1 MWMRA
6 ERAHAAPT
14 ISSLAGVICPKCQN
28 IMQTVD
34 RGGIHIEQCQGCRGI
49 FLDRGE
55 LEQIAGAEQR
65 YHQQVAPMPPPM
77 QAPGYRGDS
86 APPYR
91 GGHGGYKDS
100 APPYRGGHGGHKD
113 SAPPY
118 GYGRGHGDSPPPY
131 GHGGGYGHKRKRKSF
146 LEELFD

>member
-1 MWMRA
+1 MWIRPGH
-6 ERAHAAPT
+6 EHAAST

-28 IMQTVD
+28 AMQTVD
-34 RGGIHIEQCQGCRGI
+34 RGGVHIDQCQACRGI

-55 LEQIAGAEQR
+55 LEQILNAEQR
-65 YHQQVAPMPPPM
+65 YQQQYAAPPPVAPPPM
-77 QAPGYRGDS
+77 YRGDS

-100 APPYRGGHGGHKD
+100 APPYGG
-113 SAPPY
+113 
-118 GYGRGHGDSPPPY
+118 GYGHRGDSPPPY
-131 GHGGGYGHKRKRKSF
+131 GGHGGYGHKRKRKSF

>member
-1 MWMRA
+1 M
-6 ERAHAAPT
+6 
-14 ISSLAGVICPKCQN
+14 
-28 IMQTVD
+28 MQTVD

-77 QAPGYRGDS
+77 QAPVYRGDS

-100 APPYRGGHGGHKD
+100 APPY
-113 SAPPY
+113 

-131 GHGGGYGHKRKRKSF
+131 GHSSHGHKRKRKSF
-146 LEELFD
+146 MEQLFD